1 MNIEARLRALEEK
14 LKPTDAIIVQM
25 PNGAIVSIQPR
36 AGEKIL
42 DCIQR
47 LIENPLSEESRDLAH
62 AVEYLRPDGHVLEV
76 IAPMIGY
83 YRDILVGKI
92 DVNKGLEPGDDSLR
106 LEPWQACG
114 LSAPPSEQELAR
126 LRQEE
131 AKHAS
136 ELARPQ
142 LIGCGGDA
150 ELVRPFHRLRASGQD
165 LTATRVGLLAQ
176 PL

>member
-92 DVNKGLEPGDDSLR
+92 DVNNDLEPGDDSLR
-106 LEPWQACG
+106 LEPWADMW
-114 LSAPPSEQELAR
+114 SERA
-126 LRQEE
+126 
-131 AKHAS
+131 
-136 ELARPQ
+136 
-142 LIGCGGDA
+142 A
-150 ELVRPFHRLRASGQD
+150 E
-165 LTATRVGLLAQ
+165 
-176 PL
+176 